1 VDVCCFRVF
10 AFGYVCANSQVFRLF
25 SLDNIFCFR
34 VLLTAADIT
43 LAYGRRYGLVGR
55 NGLGKTTLLR
65 MISRYV
71 L

>member
-1 VDVCCFRVF
+1 ML
-10 AFGYVCANSQVFRLF
+10 S
-25 SLDNIFCFR
+25 NIFCFR

-43 LAYGRRYGLVGR
+43 LVYGRRYGLVGR

-71 L
+71 VLHFQRNLSVHLVCYQKRLTEQ